1 MEQNEKDPINQ
12 TEENVVSNNEQPV
25 EEATAET
32 VVENTNEP
40 INYEAKIAELNDKYL
55 RLYSEFDNYR
65 KRTIKEKSDIIRSAG
80 EDVFKAIMPTIDDFE
95 RAIKANETVTEI
107 EPIKEG
113 ISLIYHKLK
122 VLRRKKNARLRDFLK
137 NKRSFSDKRV
147 YQIIRSILEFYFKQ
161 GLEKWSEAAV
171 GDVPVFSISELD
183 AIKSYFMYR
192 RMKPETA
199 KHFADIIHNL

>member
-25 EEATAET
+25 EETTTET

-40 INYEAKIAELNDKYL
+40 INFEAKIAELNDKYL

-95 RAIKANETVTEI
+95 RAIKANETVTEV

-122 VLRRKKNARLRDFLK
+122 VACTAK
-137 NKRSFSDKRV
+137 
-147 YQIIRSILEFYFKQ
+147 
-161 GLEKWSEAAV
+161 GLEPMDTIGKSFNADYMESITSIPAPSEEMKGKVVDEVEKGYKLGDKVIRFAKVVV
-171 GDVPVFSISELD
+171 GS
-183 AIKSYFMYR
+183 
-192 RMKPETA
+192 
-199 KHFADIIHNL
+199 